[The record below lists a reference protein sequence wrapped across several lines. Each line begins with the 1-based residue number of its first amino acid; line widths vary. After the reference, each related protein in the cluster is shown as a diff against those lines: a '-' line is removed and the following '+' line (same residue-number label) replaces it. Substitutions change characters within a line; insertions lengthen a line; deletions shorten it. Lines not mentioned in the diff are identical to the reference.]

1 MSAEQE
7 KQSRYKGHAQALSVE
22 LRGGITSTGL
32 SLLEQLSREGSAH
45 APGATVVSRAGTCP
59 GFRSR
64 RSTARRAR
72 RPLALRAPAC
82 PV

>member
-32 SLLEQLSREGSAH
+32 SLLEQLSREA
-45 APGATVVSRAGTCP
+45 APTRLFPQWCRELELVLAFEAGE
-59 GFRSR
+59 
-64 RSTARRAR
+64 
-72 RPLALRAPAC
+72 ALRAVHDDPWH
-82 PV
+82 